1 MADAEQDV
9 ALVLDE
15 AGAAMEKT
23 IDSLRKELQRVRTGR
38 ASTSLLDGVLVDYF
52 DTPTPLNQLANLTTP
67 DARLIVISAYDK
79 SSLSKIEKAIL
90 ASDLGLTPSN
100 DGSVIRIAIP
110 PLTEERRK
118 DLVKQ
123 VRKIAEEHKIGV
135 REGRRDAI
143 SMLKDLERDGGLGK
157 DDLRRAEGRIQE
169 LTDRFIGRIDEHAAE
184 KEKEVLEV

>member
-1 MADAEQDV
+1 MAEAEEDIT
-9 ALVLDE
+9 LVMDE
-15 AGAAMEKT
+15 TSSAMEKT
-23 IDSLRKELQRVRTGR
+23 LESLHKELQRIRTGR

-52 DTPTPLNQLANLTTP
+52 DASTPLNQLANLTTP
-67 DARLIVISAYDK
+67 DPRLIVISPYDK
-79 SSLSKIEKAIL
+79 SVLAGIEKAVL
-90 ASDLGLTPSN
+90 ASHLGLTPSN

-123 VRKIAEEHKIGV
+123 VKRIAEEHKVGV

-143 SMLKDLERDGGLGK
+143 SMLKDLESDGGLGK
-157 DDLRRAEGRIQE
+157 DDRRRAEGQVQE
-169 LTDRFIGRIDEHAAE
+169 LTDRFARKIDDQAAE

>member
-1 MADAEQDV
+1 MADNDV
-9 ALVLDE
+9 GLVLEE
-15 AGAAMEKT
+15 AREAMDKT
-23 IDSLRKELQRVRTGR
+23 VQSFRKELQRVRTGR
-38 ASTSLLDGVLVDYF
+38 ASTNLLDGVLVDYF

-67 DARLIVISAYDK
+67 DPRMIVISPYDK
-79 SSLSKIEKAIL
+79 TAAAGIEKAIL
-90 ASDLGLTPSN
+90 ASDLGLTPNN

-123 VRKIAEEHKIGV
+123 VRKMAEEHKVGV

-143 SMLKDLERDGGLGK
+143 SMLKDLE
-157 DDLRRAEGRIQE
+157 AEGLSKDERHRGEKSVQE
-169 LTDRFIGRIDEHAAE
+169 LTDEFVTKVDGLTAE

>member
-1 MADAEQDV
+1 MADDDV

-15 AGAAMEKT
+15 AREAMDKT
-23 IDSLRKELQRVRTGR
+23 IQSFRKELQRVRTGR
-38 ASTSLLDGVLVDYF
+38 ASTTLLDGVMVDYF
-52 DTPTPLNQLANLTTP
+52 DAPTPLNQLANLTTP
-67 DARLIVISAYDK
+67 DLRLIVISPYDK
-79 SSLSKIEKAIL
+79 SASANIEKAIL

-123 VRKIAEEHKIGV
+123 VHKMAEDHKVGV

-143 SMLKDLERDGGLGK
+143 SMLKDLESEGLGK
-157 DDLRRAEGRIQE
+157 DDRHRGEKSVQDLTDEFTARVDE
-169 LTDRFIGRIDEHAAE
+169 LTAE